1 MAEFGV
7 HAVRKTVPGAAWLRD
22 LADPALRSASAG
34 SASGHRLDAEPA
46 RALLRQLLQ
55 WFYFEKDRQAANRL
69 EMAMDCDFYDN
80 LQWDPQDAA
89 ILRERGQMP
98 LVYNEV
104 APMVD
109 WLIGTERRSRVDW
122 RVLPRSEDDVAAA
135 DVKTKVLKYVA
146 DLNRVGF
153 LRSRAFADAIKAGVG
168 WMDDGARNDPTSDV
182 LYSRYEDWRHVLWD
196 SSSHELDLSDARY
209 VFRWR
214 WVDEDVAQLMFPERS
229 AALAHALEETAR
241 DTTDTWDDD
250 TWATQAFR
258 HPPSGSLAAAG
269 FGELAEA
276 KRRRVKLL
284 EAQYRVPARVSL
296 VADGLWK
303 GTLVD
308 ASDRTLK
315 EALRAQGATIVD
327 RLMLRVH
334 FAVMTRSRLLAHQ
347 VSPYRH
353 NRFTLTPIWCY
364 RKSRD
369 RLPYG
374 VIRRVRDVQQ
384 DLNKRAS
391 KALFMLNTNQV
402 IADEGAV
409 DDWDVMRE
417 EVDRPDGVIV
427 KKPGRELEIRRDTEA
442 ANGQIEMMQLA
453 ATSIQKSAGVAQ
465 ENMGRQT
472 NAVSGEAIKAR
483 QLQGS
488 VVTTEPFDNLRYATQ
503 VQGEKQLSLI
513 EQWYTQAKVI
523 RLTGAR
529 NALEWVK
536 VNEPE
541 VQPDGTVRFLND
553 ITASMADFVVSEQD
567 YAGTL
572 RQVMFENLNQLAAR
586 FPPEVGLRVM
596 TVAMDFSDLP
606 NKDEIANQFR
616 KLTGEKDPSK
626 PATPQ
631 EEEAARQQAQAQAE
645 ALEIQRQAALA
656 ALEEQRAKVR
666 ETHARAA
673 KLEAEVLALGMET
686 PPGMDPGQVAER
698 ERAMLDQ
705 LAKVKG
711 DAQAELDKVAA
722 ALRKAQMELASRT
735 LSLRAESDTQR
746 ELARID
752 AESRERVARIQAA
765 SNESIAQMQQ
775 QMASMRG
782 ETKAGEAKAR
792 DR

>member
-1 MAEFGV
+1 
-7 HAVRKTVPGAAWLRD
+7 
-22 LADPALRSASAG
+22 
-34 SASGHRLDAEPA
+34 
-46 RALLRQLLQ
+46 
-55 WFYFEKDRQAANRL
+55 
-69 EMAMDCDFYDN
+69 
-80 LQWDPQDAA
+80 
-89 ILRERGQMP
+89 
-98 LVYNEV
+98 
-104 APMVD
+104 
-109 WLIGTERRSRVDW
+109 
-122 RVLPRSEDDVAAA
+122 
-135 DVKTKVLKYVA
+135 
-146 DLNRVGF
+146 
-153 LRSRAFADAIKAGVG
+153 
-168 WMDDGARNDPTSDV
+168 
-182 LYSRYEDWRHVLWD
+182 
-196 SSSHELDLSDARY
+196 
-209 VFRWR
+209 
-214 WVDEDVAQLMFPERS
+214 
-229 AALAHALEETAR
+229 
-241 DTTDTWDDD
+241 
-250 TWATQAFR
+250 
-258 HPPSGSLAAAG
+258 
-269 FGELAEA
+269 
-276 KRRRVKLL
+276 
-284 EAQYRVPARVSL
+284 
-296 VADGLWK
+296 
-303 GTLVD
+303 
-308 ASDRTLK
+308 
-315 EALRAQGATIVD
+315 
-327 RLMLRVH
+327 
-334 FAVMTRSRLLAHQ
+334 
-347 VSPYRH
+347 
-353 NRFTLTPIWCY
+353 
-364 RKSRD
+364 
-369 RLPYG
+369 
-374 VIRRVRDVQQ
+374 
-384 DLNKRAS
+384 
-391 KALFMLNTNQV
+391 
-402 IADEGAV
+402 
-409 DDWDVMRE
+409 
-417 EVDRPDGVIV
+417 
-427 KKPGRELEIRRDTEA
+427 
-442 ANGQIEMMQLA
+442 
-453 ATSIQKSAGVAQ
+453 
-465 ENMGRQT
+465 
-472 NAVSGEAIKAR
+472 
-483 QLQGS
+483 

-782 ETKAGEAKAR
+782 ETKAGEVKAR